1 MCHKVCCSPDPRA
14 ETPDAPLLFLY
25 RTYLE
30 EELEKAR
37 EQPCPRRDMYDKMV
51 AVDPAAPTP
60 AEHAQRGV
68 LKPRYMQWRETLSST
83 TTLGFRIEGIKV
95 RGLTRKWPGLAFHGE
110 KSRGLPLDSAGSR
123 ACDNVNVRG
132 RAMLREEKSAQL
144 SGVCRKP
151 QVPPIPGAFK

>member
-1 MCHKVCCSPDPRA
+1 MLCS
-14 ETPDAPLLFLY
+14 LHN

-51 AVDPAAPTP
+51 AVDPTAPSP
-60 AEHAQRGV
+60 EEHAQCAV

-95 RGLTRKWPGLAFHGE
+95 RHTGE
-110 KSRGLPLDSAGSR
+110 TAPARQAGSPR
-123 ACDNVNVRG
+123 LNPQPLCLETPGRRG
-132 RAMLREEKSAQL
+132 QESFLGL
-144 SGVCRKP
+144 SPC
-151 QVPPIPGAFK
+151 QPGKAKLVLMDEASEVVSGSLMGGHGNKA